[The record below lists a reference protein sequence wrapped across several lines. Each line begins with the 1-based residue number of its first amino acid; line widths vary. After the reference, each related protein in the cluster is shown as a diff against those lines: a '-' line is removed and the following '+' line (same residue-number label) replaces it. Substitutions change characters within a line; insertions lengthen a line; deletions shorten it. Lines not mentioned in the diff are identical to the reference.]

1 MSKAR
6 LFGHSLLWVF
16 TVSLV
21 ILALFVVVARFFS
34 TQVPAYKT
42 ELESYLSEE
51 IGGQVN
57 IGTMTARMDGFSP
70 QLSLKDVTLDELKQQ
85 TNTLSIGEIRLSMNP
100 LGVLQGNITP
110 NKITIVN
117 TGISIKRFADGHV
130 SIVGF
135 SDEENDS
142 SSGDFSWLLEDG
154 LFEVI
159 DSQIIWKDDLHDE
172 EDIHLKIGRAKKK
185 KIGEEKSDKKRLVR
199 KKKKKSER
207 KRLKK

>member
-110 NKITIVN
+110 NKITR
-117 TGISIKRFADGHV
+117 S
-130 SIVGF
+130 
-135 SDEENDS
+135 EEHTSELQSLTNLVCS
-142 SSGDFSWLLEDG
+142 LLLEQNK
-154 LFEVI
+154 
-159 DSQIIWKDDLHDE
+159 SQHT
-172 EDIHLKIGRAKKK
+172 
-185 KIGEEKSDKKRLVR
+185 
-199 KKKKKSER
+199 
-207 KRLKK
+207 